1 MVKRRSSSLV
11 RYANKRARYSYSPR
25 VRAAVA
31 IGKYAWRNRARI
43 AGAYGRLRKVSNWV
57 TRSARRHIGEKVGT
71 TSAQRIEQANNG
83 LNLATRTLYFS
94 ALTSIPEGGTGSTDR
109 RKDTVNLRGFLIQ
122 LNISN
127 KVTNPVCY
135 NWALVAPKD
144 RNNGITTTNFFR
156 SYGAQRGETFSATTL
171 SSIDFKHRPIN
182 TDLYHILA
190 HKRIMLAKN
199 AGETDGNRGFYVNK
213 KWYIPL
219 KKQIRF
225 EIQGDELSLDNIY
238 WIVWCDINNSIVGTG
253 VTDDVIANIA
263 NLVTYFRNTKN

>member
-1 MVKRRSSSLV
+1 MVKRRSTSLV
-11 RYANKRARYSYSPR
+11 RYASKRARYSPR
-25 VRAAVA
+25 LRAAVA

-43 AGAYGRLRKVSNWV
+43 AGAYGRLRKVGNWV
-57 TRSARRHIGEKVGT
+57 TKSARRQIGERVGT
-71 TSAQRIEQANNG
+71 TSAQRIEQANNS

-94 ALTSIPEGGTGSTDR
+94 ALTTIPEGGTGSTDR

-122 LNISN
+122 LNVTSN
-127 KVTNPVCY
+127 QTNPIVY

-156 SYGAQRGETFSATTL
+156 SYGAQRGENFDGTTL

-182 TDLYHILA
+182 TDLYNILA
-190 HKRIMLAKN
+190 HKRISLAKN
-199 AGETDGNRGFYVNK
+199 AGSTDGNRGFCINK

-219 KKQIRF
+219 KKQVRF

-238 WIVWCDINNSIVGTG
+238 WIVWCDINNSIIGTG
-253 VTDDVIANIA
+253 VTNAVVSNIS
-263 NLVTYFRNTKN
+263 NLVTYFRNTKD